1 MSERPLRRT
10 VGRAVYDISKDAE
23 LIGIFGEA
31 FFDTLLRKKKMVK
44 LDNAVCIS
52 LNKNYT
58 LNYAVHALRR
68 LKEDNDRCQ
77 WGLEP
82 VFEELWRRK
91 NAYEV
96 FDEIW
101 RKLSVFIKET
111 GIVIEDLDGLCTNL
125 QSQELVIAHRCG
137 ICGEKFK
144 RPHYFLS
151 TRGRAVNN
159 REARGPCPIIPI
171 CEKCYKRLLEKD
183 IIKELKGPSV
193 VAFTREEHLM
203 NFILLWFYCELHG
216 YLEYLDFIAKVGNA
230 YFLNSITAGLPSSPF
245 DLMCI
250 DNNGEKYVIDV
261 KTTTSQVQTT
271 SKIISKELK
280 TSNKHIQ
287 LALNQGF
294 RVLLPVVRLEK
305 DWEIILE
312 LVEITQ

>member
-1 MSERPLRRT
+1 LSERPLRRT
-10 VGRAVYDISKDAE
+10 VGRAVYDIINDTE

-58 LNYAVHALRR
+58 LHSAVHALHAFKRY
-68 LKEDNDRCQ
+68 NDRCQ
-77 WGLEP
+77 WGLGP

-101 RKLSVFIKET
+101 KKLSVFVKET
-111 GIVIEDLDGLCTNL
+111 GIVIEDLDHLCTNL
-125 QSQELVIAHRCG
+125 QPQGLDSIRRCG
-137 ICGEKFK
+137 ICGENFK
-144 RPHYFLS
+144 PPYYRVITL
-151 TRGRAVNN
+151 RGPVSN
-159 REARGPCPIIPI
+159 REASGPCPLIPI
-171 CEKCYKRLLEKD
+171 CDKCYKRLLEKD
-183 IIKELKGPSV
+183 IIEELKGSRV
-193 VAFTREEHLM
+193 VVFIREEHLM
-203 NFILLWFYCELHG
+203 NSILLWFYCELYG
-216 YLEYLDFIAKVGNA
+216 YLECVDFIAKVGDID
-230 YFLNSITAGLPSSPF
+230 FLNSITAGLPSSSF
-245 DLMCI
+245 DFMCV

-261 KTTTSQVQTT
+261 KTTASQIQTA
-271 SKIISKELK
+271 SRIISKELK

-305 DWEIILE
+305 DWEIVLE

>member
-10 VGRAVYDISKDAE
+10 VGRAVYDISKDTE

-31 FFDTLLRKKKMVK
+31 FFDTLLMKKKMVK

-52 LNKNYT
+52 LNKNYAF
-58 LNYAVHALRR
+58 NYAVHALHKFERYNHICR
-68 LKEDNDRCQ
+68 

-82 VFEELWRRK
+82 IFEELWRRK

-111 GIVIEDLDGLCTNL
+111 GIVIEDLEGLCANL
-125 QSQELVIAHRCG
+125 QPQGLDSTHKCN
-137 ICGEKFK
+137 ICGENYKPPNFRIITLK
-144 RPHYFLS
+144 
-151 TRGRAVNN
+151 GAVNN
-159 REARGPCPIIPI
+159 RVANGFCLTISI
-171 CEKCYKRLLEKD
+171 CEKCYERLLEKD
-183 IIKELKGPSV
+183 IIKKPGRTEVSV
-193 VAFTREEHLM
+193 REEYLR
-203 NFILLWFYCELHG
+203 NFALLRFYCELHG
-216 YLEYLDFIAKVGNA
+216 YLEYLDFIAKVGNID
-230 YFLNSITAGLPSSPF
+230 FFMIIGAGFSSSLF
-245 DLMCI
+245 DFMCI

-280 TSNKHIQ
+280 TSNRHIQ

-305 DWEIILE
+305 DWKIILE